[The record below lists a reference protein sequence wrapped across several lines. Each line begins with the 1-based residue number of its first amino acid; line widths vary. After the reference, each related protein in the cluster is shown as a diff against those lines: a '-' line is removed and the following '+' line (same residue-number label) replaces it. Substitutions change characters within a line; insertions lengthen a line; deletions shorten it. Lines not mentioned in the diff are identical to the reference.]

1 MVVIRDSRSQSDI
14 IMLIITDCS
23 IPLDNRN
30 SHEGKIKVSGRH
42 TNFDYLKSGLTS
54 YLKGTRRTAVIYC
67 PKAYNSGRINLI
79 ISQKFKMIRLG
90 KSCIIKVPENS
101 IEEVL
106 YRRATVSH

>member
-42 TNFDYLKSGLTS
+42 ANIDYLESLLTS
-54 YLKGTRRTAVIYC
+54 YLRGTR
-67 PKAYNSGRINLI
+67 
-79 ISQKFKMIRLG
+79 
-90 KSCIIKVPENS
+90 KSS
-101 IEEVL
+101 
-106 YRRATVSH
+106 SHLLSEGI